1 MMPRPLRLF
10 VALCAFAPLS
20 LRGQTPPTSP
30 SATSS
35 AAPARVMKATRAPSS
50 IEIDGKLNE
59 AAWAAAIPS
68 GDFTQSY
75 PNIGAKP
82 VDPTEVRILFD
93 DDAIYVGAR
102 MFDSRPD
109 SIAAQLARRD
119 ATGIY
124 SDWLHVVIDSY
135 HDRRNAFRFAV
146 NPRGVPKD
154 VLHSDDRNEDLNWD
168 AVWEVATTVD
178 SAGWVAEYRIPFS
191 QLRFGG
197 AGKGV
202 ERVWGI
208 QIQRD
213 VARRNERDSWSPWK
227 VTDPGYVSFS
237 GDLVG
242 IVDIPTP
249 QRLEVMPYL
258 STKVTREPGDRS
270 NPFFRA
276 TDASPSVGADV
287 KYGLPGGLTLTATVN
302 PDFGQVEV
310 DPAVVNLSAFESFF
324 PEKRPFF
331 VEGASIF
338 SLGTIRGGPS
348 YGQQQVFYSRRIGR
362 PPQRFPSA
370 VYADAP
376 DATTILG
383 AAKVTGRVGKWTVG
397 ILDALTTEEKA
408 RTVDASNVRW

>member
-1 MMPRPLRLF
+1 MLLARSVRACLL
-10 VALCAFAPLS
+10 LGAFGPFS
-20 LRGQTPPTSP
+20 
-30 SATSS
+30 SS
-35 AAPARVMKATRAPSS
+35 AQNVAQVPAAGANSTATTRVMRATRSTGS
-50 IEIDGKLNE
+50 IQIDGKLDE
-59 AAWAAAIPS
+59 AAWAAAVPA

-227 VTDPGYVSFS
+227 TTDPGYVSFS

-348 YGQQQVFYSRRIGR
+348 YGQQ
-362 PPQRFPSA
+362 
-370 VYADAP
+370 
-376 DATTILG
+376 
-383 AAKVTGRVGKWTVG
+383 
-397 ILDALTTEEKA
+397 
-408 RTVDASNVRW
+408 